1 MSICP
6 SIARDGDEW
15 RVEKAGRG
23 LHFVD
28 FCRFR
33 DLGLRLA
40 SGSWDLA
47 SVSRFVENKGRIG
60 FVRFFWFGF
69 DRVRR
74 IVTGRTFLIFL

>member
-33 DLGLRLA
+33 DLGVRRA
-40 SGSWDLA
+40 FGSSDLA
-47 SVSRFVENKGRIG
+47 SASS
-60 FVRFFWFGF
+60 VR
-69 DRVRR
+69 
-74 IVTGRTFLIFL
+74 